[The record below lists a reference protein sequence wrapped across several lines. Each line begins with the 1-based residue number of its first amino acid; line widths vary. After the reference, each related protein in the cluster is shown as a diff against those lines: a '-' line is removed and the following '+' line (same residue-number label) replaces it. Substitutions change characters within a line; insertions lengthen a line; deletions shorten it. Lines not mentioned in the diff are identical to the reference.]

1 MYVCLLL
8 YASFRF
14 MTINTAQE
22 GKQTATSSACLRFMD
37 RLAELPSCQVAK
49 LPSCKGLSVMFV
61 QIWRNKA
68 QCMQPRKY
76 FLVIAD
82 AAIGVLATH
91 STVKLFVYMVL

>member
-49 LPSCKGLSVMFV
+49 LQGAFGNVCANM
-61 QIWRNKA
+61 A
-68 QCMQPRKY
+68 Q
-76 FLVIAD
+76 
-82 AAIGVLATH
+82 
-91 STVKLFVYMVL
+91 